1 MGCPVSI
8 QNKLADRGCNISFLG
23 FFHFAIFTQNG
34 YIPSFRE
41 YNTNIKNEEYA
52 YEG

>member
-8 QNKLADRGCNISFLG
+8 QNKLEDRRCNIPFFG
-23 FFHFAIFTQNG
+23 FFHFDIFTQNG

-41 YNTNIKNEEYA
+41 YNTIIKIEEYA